1 MQNIIQAEDDVKG
14 MPDQALQQ
22 MAQRPDGRY
31 PQFLVVSEIQRRSNM
46 RKRFESQ
53 QQPQGTVKDQIVQQ
67 GIASLAPPPP
77 QIQQAMGVPQQMPQ
91 GAPMPPQ
98 MPPQG
103 MYAGGVVNMNTGQQ
117 VPYVTY
123 PQRQFGRGIP
133 LPQLTEAGR
142 EATASLY
149 GGITQQRP
157 GELETLYRNEL
168 VGMPMEEYDA
178 LLAQGYTPTTT
189 GGLSREGQ
197 PRDTVMFDPELAQ
210 RLTGSDKFR
219 SEFFDTGMDSG
230 INEDYNRAILAEFA
244 QNNPEKAAEMVSSG
258 NIRKFLEREDRLASY
273 EGQYEADPILNP
285 DPNALTDQMA
295 AVKSRMKQY
304 NDVIGS
310 VAPNV
315 DPEQDLMDMF
325 NDPDFTLAAATPKV
339 QPKDA
344 AQIAGSNAA
353 QEDAAK
359 ADPLATAQAQIS
371 AALGNK
377 NQAVSAYQ
385 AMIDRANTR
394 AAQYETEA
402 ATRASELQADA
413 KKDMLANALIEL
425 GSGIAGGDFAGGL
438 SRAGRTAADLK
449 ARVGAEARAEERSGR
464 EMAEAARQRAEGLTL
479 EEMAKDKEE
488 ERYEQSI
495 EIAAAK
501 HASALA
507 ESERERQF
515 RSTLS
520 DKEINARVAQQTRQF
535 AQDRIMFD
543 EKVAQAEKEG
553 ALTRDAAGQAKLAKL
568 ISDYISSRSIQERL
582 TNENFNDEAGRLE
595 AEKALASQLQSQYS
609 QYFNTDAVNFADR
622 KASP

>member
-53 QQPQGTVKDQIVQQ
+53 QNNQPQGTVKDQIVQQ

-77 QIQQAMGVPQQMPQ
+77 QMQQAMGVPQQMPQ

-103 MYAGGVVNMNTGQQ
+103 MYAGGVVNMNMGQQ
-117 VPYVTY
+117 VPYITTE
-123 PQRQFGRGIP
+123 RRFGMADSGPR
-133 LPQLTEAGR
+133 LTDAGR
-142 EATASLY
+142 EATAALY
-149 GGITQQRP
+149 GGMTQQRP
-157 GELETLYRNEL
+157 GKLETIYKGDL
-168 VGMPMEEYDA
+168 VGMPMSEYEA
-178 LLAQGYTPTTT
+178 LLAQGYTPTAT
-189 GGLSREGQ
+189 GGLSRQG
-197 PRDTVMFDPELAQ
+197 PARDTAMFDPEIAQ
-210 RLTGSDKFR
+210 KATGIEGFE
-219 SEFFDTGMDSG
+219 SEYFDTGVDSG
-230 INEDYNRAILAEFA
+230 FGEERNRVRVA
-244 QNNPEKAAEMVSSG
+244 QYMQDNPERAAEMISSG

-304 NDVIGS
+304 NDVISS
-310 VAPNV
+310 VAPDV

-325 NDPDFTLAAATPKV
+325 NDTEFTLAAEAPKIEPDEAKQLV
-339 QPKDA
+339 
-344 AQIAGSNAA
+344 GSNALL
-353 QEDAAK
+353 EDAGK
-359 ADPLATAQAQIS
+359 SNDPLAKVA
-371 AALGNK
+371 AALGKK
-377 NQAVSAYQ
+377 NQAVSAYE
-385 AMIDRANTR
+385 AMIERANTR
-394 AAQYETEA
+394 ATKYETEA
-402 ATRASELQADA
+402 ATRASELKADA

-449 ARVGAEARAEERSGR
+449 ARAGAEARAEQRSGR
-464 EMAEAARQRAEGLTL
+464 EMAEASRQRAEGLTL
-479 EEMAKDKEE
+479 EEMTKDKEE
-488 ERYEQSI
+488 ERYQQSI
-495 EIAAAK
+495 NIAAAE

-507 ESERERQF
+507 ESEKERQF

-535 AQDRIMFD
+535 AQDRTMFD
-543 EKVAQAEKEG
+543 KKVDQAEKEG
-553 ALTRDAAGQAKLAKL
+553 ALTRDAAGQAKLANL
-568 ISDYISSRSIQERL
+568 IADYISSSSIQERFQYL
-582 TNENFNDEAGRLE
+582 DENERLE

-609 QYFNTDAVNFADR
+609 QFFNTDAVNFADR

>member
-53 QQPQGTVKDQIVQQ
+53 QNNQPQGTVKDQIVQQ

-77 QIQQAMGVPQQMPQ
+77 QMQQAMGVPQQMPQ

-103 MYAGGVVNMNTGQQ
+103 MYAGGVVNMNMGQQ
-117 VPYVTY
+117 VPYITTE
-123 PQRQFGRGIP
+123 RRFGMADSGPR
-133 LPQLTEAGR
+133 LTDAGR
-142 EATASLY
+142 EATAALY
-149 GGITQQRP
+149 GGMTQQRP
-157 GELETLYRNEL
+157 GKLETIYKGDL
-168 VGMPMEEYDA
+168 VGMPMSEYEA
-178 LLAQGYTPTTT
+178 LLAQGYTPTAT
-189 GGLSREGQ
+189 GGLSRQG
-197 PRDTVMFDPELAQ
+197 PARDTAMFDPEIAQ
-210 RLTGSDKFR
+210 KATGIEGFE
-219 SEFFDTGMDSG
+219 SEYFDTGVDSG
-230 INEDYNRAILAEFA
+230 FGEERNRVRVA
-244 QNNPEKAAEMVSSG
+244 QYMQDNPERAAEMISSG

-304 NDVIGS
+304 NDVISS
-310 VAPNV
+310 VAPDV
-315 DPEQDLMDMF
+315 DLDQASEN
-325 NDPDFTLAAATPKV
+325 NDVEAIKAVEAPKV
-339 QPKDA
+339 EPDEAKQLV
-344 AQIAGSNAA
+344 GSNALL
-353 QEDAAK
+353 EDAGKIA
-359 ADPLATAQAQIS
+359 

-385 AMIDRANTR
+385 AMIERANTR
-394 AAQYETEA
+394 ATQYETEA

-449 ARVGAEARAEERSGR
+449 ARVGAEARAEQRSGR

-479 EEMAKDKEE
+479 EEMTKAKEE

-495 EIAAAK
+495 EIAAAE

-507 ESERERQF
+507 ESEKERQF

-535 AQDRIMFD
+535 AQDRTMFD
-543 EKVAQAEKEG
+543 KKVDQAEKEG
-553 ALTRDAAGQAKLAKL
+553 ALTRDAAGQAKLANL
-568 ISDYISSRSIQERL
+568 IADYISSSSIQERFQYL
-582 TNENFNDEAGRLE
+582 DENERLE

-609 QYFNTDAVNFADR
+609 QFFNTDAVNFADR

>member
-77 QIQQAMGVPQQMPQ
+77 QMQQAMGVPQQMPQ

-103 MYAGGVVNMNTGQQ
+103 MYAGGVVSMNAGQQ
-117 VPYVTY
+117 VPYLTTE
-123 PQRQFGRGIP
+123 RRFGMADTGPR
-133 LPQLTEAGR
+133 LTDAGR
-142 EATASLY
+142 EATAALY

-157 GELETLYRNEL
+157 GNLETIYKGDL
-168 VGMPMEEYDA
+168 VGMPMSEYEA
-178 LLAQGYTPTTT
+178 LLAQGYTPTAT
-189 GGLSREGQ
+189 GGLSRQGS
-197 PRDTVMFDPELAQ
+197 PRDTAMFDPELAEEI
-210 RLTGSDKFR
+210 TGLKGFKR
-219 SEFFDTGMDSG
+219 EYFDTGLDSG
-230 INEDYNRAILAEFA
+230 FGEEANRVLLAQYAQENPDRFA
-244 QNNPEKAAEMVSSG
+244 MLSAAESPRSYLKMIEDLEGIEGEGSG
-258 NIRKFLEREDRLASY
+258 PAS
-273 EGQYEADPILNP
+273 GPADTSYLD
-285 DPNALTDQMA
+285 DPMFDEF
-295 AVKSRMKQY
+295 
-304 NDVIGS
+304 
-310 VAPNV
+310 PPV
-315 DPEQDLMDMF
+315 DPEQDLKDMF
-325 NDPDFTLAAATPKV
+325 RDPEFTAAAATPKV
-339 QPKDA
+339 QPQDA

-359 ADPLATAQAQIS
+359 ADPLATAQAQVA

-385 AMIDRANTR
+385 AMIERANTR
-394 AAQYETEA
+394 ATQYETEA

-449 ARVGAEARAEERSGR
+449 ARVGAEARAEQRSGR

-479 EEMAKDKEE
+479 EEMTKAKEE
-488 ERYEQSI
+488 ERYQESVNTAASQFAAQMADKVAARKFTAGQSEADRAAQLERI
-495 EIAAAK
+495 EYQ
-501 HASALA
+501 LA
-507 ESERERQF
+507 EGFVNDQALLDKKLDAARVESEGRQQATNQQAMIELVEETLDNYTNRAMLEAIIDPDEREIKRDELRANLMSQF
-515 RSTLS
+515 RPYFTSQSKYKVT
-520 DKEINARVAQQTRQF
+520 EVA
-535 AQDRIMFD
+535 D
-543 EKVAQAEKEG
+543 
-553 ALTRDAAGQAKLAKL
+553 
-568 ISDYISSRSIQERL
+568 
-582 TNENFNDEAGRLE
+582 
-595 AEKALASQLQSQYS
+595 
-609 QYFNTDAVNFADR
+609 
-622 KASP
+622 

>member
-77 QIQQAMGVPQQMPQ
+77 QMQQAMGVPQQMPQQMPQ

-103 MYAGGVVNMNTGQQ
+103 MYAGGVVNMNAGQQ
-117 VPYVTY
+117 VPYVSY
-123 PQRQFGRGIP
+123 SQRQFGRGIP
-133 LPQLTEAGR
+133 LPQLTDAGR

-178 LLAQGYTPTTT
+178 LLAQGYTPTMT

-244 QNNPEKAAEMVSSG
+244 QNNPDKFSMISASDSPRAYLKMIEDLEGIEGEGSGQASGPADTSYLDDPMFDEFPPVDSEQPPKNDDVEAVSAVAA
-258 NIRKFLEREDRLASY
+258 
-273 EGQYEADPILNP
+273 PI
-285 DPNALTDQMA
+285 
-295 AVKSRMKQY
+295 
-304 NDVIGS
+304 
-310 VAPNV
+310 
-315 DPEQDLMDMF
+315 
-325 NDPDFTLAAATPKV
+325 V
-339 QPKDA
+339 QQKDA
-344 AQIAGSNAA
+344 EQLVGSNALL
-353 QEDAAK
+353 EDAGK
-359 ADPLATAQAQIS
+359 SNDPLAKVA
-371 AALGNK
+371 AALGKK
-377 NQAVSAYQ
+377 NQAVSAYE
-385 AMIDRANTR
+385 AMIERANTR
-394 AAQYETEA
+394 ATQYETEA

-449 ARVGAEARAEERSGR
+449 ARVGAEARAEQRSGR

-479 EEMAKDKEE
+479 EEMAKAKEE
-488 ERYEQSI
+488 ERYQESVNTAASQFAAQMADKVAARKFTAGQSEADRAAQLERI
-495 EIAAAK
+495 EYQ
-501 HASALA
+501 LA
-507 ESERERQF
+507 EGFVNDQALLDKKLDAARVESEGRQQATNQQAMIELVEETLDNYTNRAMLEAIIDPDEREIKRDELRANLMSQF
-515 RSTLS
+515 RPYFTSQSKYKVT
-520 DKEINARVAQQTRQF
+520 EVA
-535 AQDRIMFD
+535 
-543 EKVAQAEKEG
+543 
-553 ALTRDAAGQAKLAKL
+553 
-568 ISDYISSRSIQERL
+568 
-582 TNENFNDEAGRLE
+582 N
-595 AEKALASQLQSQYS
+595 
-609 QYFNTDAVNFADR
+609 
-622 KASP
+622 

>member
-77 QIQQAMGVPQQMPQ
+77 QMQQAMGVPQQMPQ

-117 VPYVTY
+117 VPYITTE
-123 PQRQFGRGIP
+123 RRFGMADRGP
-133 LPQLTEAGR
+133 RLTDAGR

-149 GGITQQRP
+149 SGLTQQRP
-157 GELETLYRNEL
+157 GELETIYSGEL
-168 VGMPMEEYDA
+168 VGMPISEYEA
-178 LLAQGYTPTTT
+178 LLAQGYTPTAT
-189 GGLSREGQ
+189 GGLSRQGP
-197 PRDTVMFDPELAQ
+197 PRETAMFDPELAE
-210 RLTGSDKFR
+210 RATGLTGFEREYFDAGLDSGFGEEANRVRLAQFAQENPDKFAML
-219 SEFFDTGMDSG
+219 S
-230 INEDYNRAILAEFA
+230 
-244 QNNPEKAAEMVSSG
+244 AAESPRSYLKMIEDLEGIEGEGSG
-258 NIRKFLEREDRLASY
+258 PAS
-273 EGQYEADPILNP
+273 GPADTSYLD
-285 DPNALTDQMA
+285 DPMFDEF
-295 AVKSRMKQY
+295 
-304 NDVIGS
+304 
-310 VAPNV
+310 PPV
-315 DPEQDLMDMF
+315 DPEQDLKDMF
-325 NDPDFTLAAATPKV
+325 RDPQFTAAAAAPKV
-339 QPKDA
+339 QPQDA

-359 ADPLATAQAQIS
+359 ADPLATAQAQVA

-377 NQAVSAYQ
+377 NQAVSAYE
-385 AMIDRANTR
+385 AMIKRANTR
-394 AAQYETEA
+394 ATQYETEA

-449 ARVGAEARAEERSGR
+449 ARVGAEARAEQRSGR

-479 EEMAKDKEE
+479 EEMTKAKEE
-488 ERYEQSI
+488 ERYQESVNTAASQFAAQMADKVAARQFTAGQSGADR
-495 EIAAAK
+495 AAQLERIKYQLAQGFVNDQ
-501 HASALA
+501 ALLDKKLEA
-507 ESERERQF
+507 ARVESEGRQQATNQQAMIELVEETLDNYTNRAMLEAIIDPDQREIKRDELRTKLMNQF
-515 RSTLS
+515 RPYFTSQSKYKVT
-520 DKEINARVAQQTRQF
+520 EVA
-535 AQDRIMFD
+535 D
-543 EKVAQAEKEG
+543 
-553 ALTRDAAGQAKLAKL
+553 
-568 ISDYISSRSIQERL
+568 
-582 TNENFNDEAGRLE
+582 
-595 AEKALASQLQSQYS
+595 
-609 QYFNTDAVNFADR
+609 
-622 KASP
+622 

>member
-77 QIQQAMGVPQQMPQ
+77 QMQQAMGVPQQMPQQMPQ

-103 MYAGGVVNMNTGQQ
+103 MYAGGVVNMYAGQI
-117 VPYVTY
+117 VPSQNPYETKGGVFDFFKDRRRLSY
-123 PQRQFGRGIP
+123 DKLVKQRDEQG
-133 LPQLTEAGR
+133 LSNAGMSNL
-142 EATASLY
+142 A
-149 GGITQQRP
+149 
-157 GELETLYRNEL
+157 ELE
-168 VGMPMEEYDA
+168 
-178 LLAQGYTPTTT
+178 
-189 GGLSREGQ
+189 
-197 PRDTVMFDPELAQ
+197 
-210 RLTGSDKFR
+210 K
-219 SEFFDTGMDSG
+219 EFGVAPSPQSF
-230 INEDYNRAILAEFA
+230 
-244 QNNPEKAAEMVSSG
+244 
-258 NIRKFLEREDRLASY
+258 EDRLASY
-273 EGQYEADPILNP
+273 EGQYEADPITSP
-285 DPNALTDQMA
+285 DPNALSNQLEM
-295 AVKSRMKQY
+295 VQSRMNQY
-304 NDVIGS
+304 EDVIGS
-310 VAPNV
+310 VVPKV
-315 DPEQDLMDMF
+315 DPEQDLEDMF
-325 NDPDFTLAAATPKV
+325 SDTEFTAAAVTPKV
-339 QPKDA
+339 QPQDA
-344 AQIAGSNAA
+344 AQIAGMNAA
-353 QEDAAK
+353 KEDASK
-359 ADPLATAQAQIS
+359 ADPLATAQAQVA

-385 AMIDRANTR
+385 AMIERANTR
-394 AAQYETEA
+394 ATQYETEA

-449 ARVGAEARAEERSGR
+449 ARVGAEARAEQRSGR

-479 EEMAKDKEE
+479 EEMTKAKEE

-535 AQDRIMFD
+535 AQDRTMFD
-543 EKVAQAEKEG
+543 EKVAQAEREG

-609 QYFNTDAVNFADR
+609 QFFNTDAVNFADR

>member
-77 QIQQAMGVPQQMPQ
+77 QMQQAIGVPQQMPQQMPQ

-103 MYAGGVVNMNTGQQ
+103 MYAGGVVNMNAGQQ
-117 VPYVTY
+117 VPYVSY
-123 PQRQFGRGIP
+123 SQRQFGRGIP
-133 LPQLTEAGR
+133 LPQLTDAGR

-178 LLAQGYTPTTT
+178 LLAQGYTPTMT

-244 QNNPEKAAEMVSSG
+244 QNNPDKFSMISASDSPRAYLKMIEDLEGIEGEGSG
-258 NIRKFLEREDRLASY
+258 PAS
-273 EGQYEADPILNP
+273 GPADTSYLD
-285 DPNALTDQMA
+285 DPMFDEF
-295 AVKSRMKQY
+295 
-304 NDVIGS
+304 
-310 VAPNV
+310 PPV
-315 DPEQDLMDMF
+315 DPEQDLKDMF
-325 NDPDFTLAAATPKV
+325 RDPEFTAAAAAPKV
-339 QPKDA
+339 QPQDA

-359 ADPLATAQAQIS
+359 ADPLATAQAQVA

-385 AMIDRANTR
+385 AMIERANTR
-394 AAQYETEA
+394 ATQYETEA

-479 EEMAKDKEE
+479 EEMAKAKEE
-488 ERYEQSI
+488 ERYQESVNTAASQFAAQMADKVAARTFTAGQSEADRAAQLERI
-495 EIAAAK
+495 EYQ
-501 HASALA
+501 LA
-507 ESERERQF
+507 EGFVNDQALLDKKLDAARVESEGRQQATNQQAMIELVEETLDNYTNRAMLEAIIDPDEREIKRDELRANLMSQF
-515 RSTLS
+515 RPYFTSQSKYKVT
-520 DKEINARVAQQTRQF
+520 EVA
-535 AQDRIMFD
+535 D
-543 EKVAQAEKEG
+543 
-553 ALTRDAAGQAKLAKL
+553 
-568 ISDYISSRSIQERL
+568 
-582 TNENFNDEAGRLE
+582 
-595 AEKALASQLQSQYS
+595 
-609 QYFNTDAVNFADR
+609 
-622 KASP
+622 